1 VNQWFLLADL
11 FWSSSLP
18 GGLHTCWHTRTALP
32 IFWREPRQW
41 LGSSFLGSL
50 MDCFNCISIW
60 VAAPLALYISH
71 EPLRWLLVWLATSG
85 AVCLL
90 EKIGPE
96 PVFIEQ
102 IPKLHEGEPDHGML
116 RPETR
121 TDIEST
127 NCIVENEPIH

>member
-1 VNQWFLLADL
+1 MVLAGRFVLVVLAAWRVTHLLAHEDGPADFL
-11 FWSSSLP
+11 A
-18 GGLHTCWHTRTALP
+18 RT
-32 IFWREPRQW
+32 RQW

-71 EPLRWLLVWLATSG
+71 EPLGWLLVWLATSG

-102 IPKLHEGEPDHGML
+102 IPKLDEGEPDHGML

-127 NCIVENEPIH
+127 NSIVENEPIH